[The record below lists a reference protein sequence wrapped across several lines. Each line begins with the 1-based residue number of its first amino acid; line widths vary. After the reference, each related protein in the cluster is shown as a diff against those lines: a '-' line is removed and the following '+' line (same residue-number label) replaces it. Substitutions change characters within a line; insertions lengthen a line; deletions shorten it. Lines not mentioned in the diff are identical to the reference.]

1 MPPLQ
6 YQMRQTAVR
15 FTKNAFGNQTLNFF
29 SKYGITDFV
38 FMRHLNK
45 VKDMATSSKPE
56 LLAPAG
62 TLEKLKWAVAYGADA
77 VYFGAEFGSLRSFA
91 GNFTLDDAKAGL
103 EYLHARGKKGYI
115 TLNIYPFSEEY
126 DKLTTL
132 AQQLDE
138 RGADAFIVADLGVL
152 AELKKLNLNAA
163 LHISTQANTTSW
175 PTVLAYKELGA
186 KRVNLARE
194 LSLEQIQDIQKHVTG
209 NVETEVFIHGAVCFS
224 YSGRCAIS
232 DYLTGFRAN
241 RGQCKHPCR
250 WKYALVEE
258 KRPGEYMPVFEDE
271 RGLYFFNSKEL
282 ALFEYLPALAAAG
295 VNSFKIEGRMKT
307 IHYLATVVS
316 FYRQVIDGKVFTQEE
331 GLKRLGRV
339 PNRGYS
345 TGFIKGTVKPDD
357 YAVGKSLSGT
367 NATFVGNV
375 TDCDGGV
382 ATVEVRNKIHAG
394 DRLEALQPDGSL
406 SEITLPN
413 PLTTSQGEHVDFA
426 NNSQYIMLPEKL
438 PEYTILRSIQE
449 GI

>member
-1 MPPLQ
+1 MD
-6 YQMRQTAVR
+6 T
-15 FTKNAFGNQTLNFF
+15 TG
-29 SKYGITDFV
+29 
-38 FMRHLNK
+38 
-45 VKDMATSSKPE
+45 KPE

-91 GNFTLDDAKAGL
+91 GNFSLNDAQEGL
-103 EYLHARGKKGYI
+103 GYLHQHGKKGYV
-115 TLNIYPFSEEY
+115 TLNIYPFSDEY
-126 DKLTTL
+126 NKLTTL

-138 RGADAFIVADLGVL
+138 MGADAFIVSDMGVL
-152 AELKKLNLNAA
+152 AELKKLNLKVA

-175 PTVLAYKELGA
+175 QTVLAYKDLGA

-194 LSLEQIQDIQKHVTG
+194 LSLEQIQDIQDHVSG
-209 NVETEVFIHGAVCFS
+209 QVETECFVHGAVCFS

-241 RGQCKHPCR
+241 RGECKHPCR
-250 WKYALVEE
+250 WQYSLVEE

-282 ALFEYLPALAAAG
+282 ALFEHLPQLAAAG

-307 IHYLATVVS
+307 VHYLATVVS
-316 FYRQVIDGKVFTQEE
+316 FYRQVIDGKQFTQEK
-331 GLKRLGRV
+331 GLKLLGRI

-357 YAVGKSLSGT
+357 YSVGKSLSG
-367 NATFVGNV
+367 AESVFVGNV
-375 TDCDGGV
+375 IDCDCGV

-394 DRLEALQPDGSL
+394 DTLEVLKPDGSL
-406 SEITLPN
+406 SEITLPD
-413 PLTTSQGEHVDFA
+413 PLTDSKGQYLEFA
-426 NNSQYIMLPEKL
+426 NNSQYILLTESL
-438 PEYTILRSIQE
+438 PEYTILRRIKE
-449 GI
+449 NA